1 MQRLAL
7 SSKEQHH
14 QANVSAKEG
23 KELFNKYLA
32 KKMPA
37 PTAETTTS
45 KCKGKGKKS
54 SETVTKRNL
63 VKHHLG
69 IWHGRGEVM
78 LGWTSE
84 TTYHK
89 YKDEAFKPL
98 AMEYKCCTCGGP
110 QLLSSPAFLL
120 REEFTVMIQTVS
132 HHCSSTL
139 VKLHS
144 LRCPTHVP
152 TFIKHWLWRV
162 VQQGGL
168 SVVSSIRVSMIRNQS
183 VLLLQPR

>member
-1 MQRLAL
+1 MAL
-7 SSKEQHH
+7 SSKEQHC
-14 QANVSAKEG
+14 QANVSTKEG

-45 KCKGKGKKS
+45 KHKGKGKKS

-89 YKDEAFKPL
+89 TAIRGMSDDMNIVNDP
-98 AMEYKCCTCGGP
+98 
-110 QLLSSPAFLL
+110 
-120 REEFTVMIQTVS
+120 
-132 HHCSSTL
+132 
-139 VKLHS
+139 
-144 LRCPTHVP
+144 
-152 TFIKHWLWRV
+152 
-162 VQQGGL
+162 
-168 SVVSSIRVSMIRNQS
+168 RVSPSAIG
-183 VLLLQPR
+183 VL

>member
-7 SSKEQHH
+7 SSKEQHR

-45 KCKGKGKKS
+45 KGKGKGKKS

-63 VKHHLG
+63 VEHHLG

-89 YKDEAFKPL
+89 YKDEAFELLGWTHWHQRWMKAL
-98 AMEYKCCTCGGP
+98 TTTFVAM
-110 QLLSSPAFLL
+110 
-120 REEFTVMIQTVS
+120 
-132 HHCSSTL
+132 
-139 VKLHS
+139 
-144 LRCPTHVP
+144 
-152 TFIKHWLWRV
+152 
-162 VQQGGL
+162 
-168 SVVSSIRVSMIRNQS
+168 NQ
-183 VLLLQPR
+183 VEHG